1 MATSPR
7 LKYPFVA
14 GMGMTVYL
22 VTANVTAAKIAAA
35 ASSRVLTIST
45 SLVCGFAQKQKT
57 PELGRPGGTQA
68 PTPPP
73 FASYGLPP
81 FQVGRHWLSV
91 AAPICRLGP
100 GLTVDPGISPGHG
113 PRTTDLGSRILDV
126 RCQSLDPISRIQYPR
141 SFRTRASRAVTA
153 DRELPRLKW
162 PSQRHAHRDISL
174 ATWNGAHPAPQGC
187 GTSVLPPVIVQG
199 PRERVNESHVA
210 GTR

>member
-68 PTPPP
+68 PTPRNLRLIRTIPSTP
-73 FASYGLPP
+73 EFHRATAPERQYPVTSSQGAVELPP
-81 FQVGRHWLSV
+81 
-91 AAPICRLGP
+91 AC
-100 GLTVDPGISPGHG
+100 
-113 PRTTDLGSRILDV
+113 
-126 RCQSLDPISRIQYPR
+126 
-141 SFRTRASRAVTA
+141 
-153 DRELPRLKW
+153 
-162 PSQRHAHRDISL
+162 
-174 ATWNGAHPAPQGC
+174 
-187 GTSVLPPVIVQG
+187 
-199 PRERVNESHVA
+199 
-210 GTR
+210 

>member
-7 LKYPFVA
+7 LRYPFVA

-68 PTPPP
+68 PTPRNLRLIRTIPSTP
-73 FASYGLPP
+73 EFHRAT
-81 FQVGRHWLSV
+81 
-91 AAPICRLGP
+91 APERP
-100 GLTVDPGISPGHG
+100 
-113 PRTTDLGSRILDV
+113 ILD
-126 RCQSLDPISRIQYPR
+126 RGSWMLDVSRLNPISRIQYPR

-153 DRELPRLKW
+153 DRESGRNHQSATCSQQSILDCRLPTADCRLAL
-162 PSQRHAHRDISL
+162 PSPCPVRLWDFGATACHR
-174 ATWNGAHPAPQGC
+174 TGA
-187 GTSVLPPVIVQG
+187 
-199 PRERVNESHVA
+199 A
-210 GTR
+210 GTCQ

>member
-68 PTPPP
+68 PTPRNLRLIRTYPVP
-73 FASYGLPP
+73 SRQALVVGCSIYLP
-81 FQVGRHWLSV
+81 
-91 AAPICRLGP
+91 
-100 GLTVDPGISPGHG
+100 
-113 PRTTDLGSRILDV
+113 
-126 RCQSLDPISRIQYPR
+126 
-141 SFRTRASRAVTA
+141 
-153 DRELPRLKW
+153 
-162 PSQRHAHRDISL
+162 
-174 ATWNGAHPAPQGC
+174 TWNGAYRRPRNF
-187 GTSVLPPVIVQG
+187 TG
-199 PRERVNESHVA
+199 PRPPNDRSWIA
-210 GTR
+210 DPGC